1 MRIFVQPGRLTA
13 GTPGD
18 EGILAMAE
26 VNGKVAV
33 RDPDVLIK
41 EIERTRES
49 LARTIDALTERVS
62 PGQVARRAASRVRDQ
77 ASRPEV
83 RLVGAVAAAATV
95 ALVTYAIWRRRR

>member
-1 MRIFVQPGRLTA
+1 
-13 GTPGD
+13 
-18 EGILAMAE
+18 MAE

-49 LARTIDALTERVS
+49 LARAIDALTERVS
-62 PGQVARRAASRVRDQ
+62 PGQVARRAVSRVRDQ

-95 ALVTYAIWRRRR
+95 TLVTYAIWRRRR